1 VFPPFSVERTDDQT
15 VQHLVVEPE
24 PRRASVSEAVSFSM
38 TGDIAVV
45 MIDSPPVNAVNQGVR
60 AGLKRV
66 FTQLREKA
74 GVKAVVLGCAGK
86 TFVAGA
92 DIKEF
97 DTGIAEPGYHE
108 VLRLIED
115 SQVPVVAAV
124 HGTALGAGTEIAL
137 TCHYRVAHAGA
148 RFGLPELSLGI
159 IPGAGGTQRLP
170 RVVPLGVALD
180 MTLTGK
186 PLPAAQAAEAGLADL
201 VVGDEV
207 VAAAVAYAR
216 KLVAGGA
223 SVRRTRE
230 QSVKGT
236 EQAAE
241 LFAAKRAQVA
251 KTMRNR
257 QSPLSLITA
266 LQAAVEKPFDQGLQ
280 VERELSSQLEQ
291 ATESKALRHLFYA
304 EREVRK
310 IPGLAPGIA
319 PRPVARVGIVG
330 AGTMGGGIAMCCVN
344 VGIPVTLVDAEQ
356 QNLDRGM
363 ATIRKNYERSVS
375 RGSLK
380 PEQLEERMKLI
391 TPSLEFKA
399 LAEADLIIEAV
410 FENLGL
416 KKEIFAKLD
425 KVAKPGAVLGTN
437 TSTLDIDEIAAVT
450 GRPQDVI
457 GLHFFSPANVM
468 QLLEIVQAGKTAPDV
483 VVTALELAKR
493 IKKTGVVAKVC
504 YGFIGNRMMDP
515 YGREAERCVLEGATP
530 EEVDSAL
537 ESWGMA
543 MGILAVYDMAGVD
556 IGHLT
561 RLERKHLLPDDPS
574 FYRPSAM
581 LTERGWLGQKAGR
594 GYYRYEGAE
603 RKRTPDPEVITLL
616 REEAVRLNIP
626 QRKPGAQEIQ
636 ERCLYAMIN
645 EGALLLEEGIALRAS
660 DIDVVYTAGYGFP
673 RYRGGP
679 MFYADT
685 VGLKAIYD
693 KIVEFQKTLDPQY
706 WQPAPLLKKLALAGS
721 SFGQWQAEQSR

>member
-1 VFPPFSVERTDDQT
+1 VTKP
-15 VQHLVVEPE
+15 
-24 PRRASVSEAVSFSM
+24 VSYSM
-38 TGDIAVV
+38 NGDIAVV
-45 MIDSPPVNAVNQGVR
+45 IIDSPPVNAVNQSVR
-60 AGLKRV
+60 AGLKQV
-66 FTQLREKA
+66 FTELRA
-74 GVKAVVLGCAGK
+74 DPAVKAIVLGCAGK

-92 DIKEF
+92 NIGEF

-115 SQVPVVAAV
+115 SPVPVLAAV

-137 TCHYRVAHAGA
+137 SCHFRVAEEGA

-170 RVVPLGVALD
+170 RVVPLDVAFD

-186 PLPAAQAAEAGLADL
+186 PLPASKAVEAGLADAL
-201 VVGDEV
+201 VKGDV
-207 VAAAVAYAR
+207 VAEAVAYAR
-216 KLVAGGA
+216 QLLAKGA
-223 SVRRTRE
+223 KPRRTRE
-230 QSVKGT
+230 LAPKKPDNM
-236 EQAAE
+236 AE
-241 LFAAKRAQVA
+241 LFAARRAQVA

-257 QSPLSLITA
+257 QSPLALIDA
-266 LQAAVEKPFDQGLQ
+266 LQAAMDQPFDDGLK
-280 VERELSSQLEQ
+280 VEAALSAQLEQ
-291 ATESKALRHLFYA
+291 ATESRSLRHLFFA
-304 EREVRK
+304 ERDVRK
-310 IPGLAPGIA
+310 IPGLSADIK
-319 PRPVARVGIVG
+319 PRAVNRMGIVG
-330 AGTMGGGIAMCCVN
+330 SGTMGGGIAMCFVN
-344 VGIPVTLVDAEQ
+344 AGIPVTLVDAQQ

-363 ATIRKNYERSVS
+363 ATIRKNYERSVT

-391 TPSLEFKA
+391 TPTLDFAALEN
-399 LAEADLIIEAV
+399 ADLIIEAV
-410 FENLGL
+410 YENLAL

-425 KVAKPGAVLGTN
+425 KVARPGAILGTN
-437 TSTLDIDEIAAVT
+437 TSTLDIDEIAAMT
-450 GRPQDVI
+450 QRPQDVI

-468 QLLEIVQAGKTAPDV
+468 QLLEIIQAGKTSPDV
-483 VVTALELAKR
+483 VVTALEVAKR

-530 EEVDSAL
+530 AEVDSAL
-537 ESWGMA
+537 ENWGMA

-561 RLERKHLLPDDPS
+561 RVERKHLLPDDPT

-594 GYYRYEGAE
+594 GYYRYDGAE
-603 RKRTPDPEVITLL
+603 RKRTPDPEVIAMLH
-616 REEAVRLNIP
+616 EEGKRLGVP
-626 QRKPGAQEIQ
+626 QRKPGTQEIV

-685 VGLKAIYD
+685 VGLKVVYD
-693 KIVEFQKTLDPQY
+693 KIIEFQKTLDPQY

-721 SFGQWQAEQSR
+721 SFAQWQAEQSR

>member
-1 VFPPFSVERTDDQT
+1 M
-15 VQHLVVEPE
+15 
-24 PRRASVSEAVSFSM
+24 SEAVSCTTS
-38 TGDIAVV
+38 GDIAVV
-45 MIDSPPVNAVNQGVR
+45 TIDSPPVNAVNQAVR

-66 FTQLREKA
+66 FGELRGKSEIKA
-74 GVKAVVLGCAGK
+74 IVLACAGR
-86 TFVAGA
+86 TFIAGA

-115 SQVPVVAAV
+115 SPVPVVAAV

-137 TCHYRVAHAGA
+137 SCHYRVAHEGA

-170 RVVPLGVALD
+170 RLVALDVALD
-180 MTLTGK
+180 MMLSGK
-186 PLPAAQAAEAGLADL
+186 PLPAAKALEAGLADA
-201 VVGDEV
+201 VVGGELLPS
-207 VAAAVAYAR
+207 AVAFATE
-216 KLVAGGA
+216 LVAKGA
-223 SVRRTRE
+223 APRRTRE
-230 QSVKGT
+230 QAVKGV
-236 EQAAE
+236 EMADE

-257 QSPLSLITA
+257 QSPIA
-266 LQAAVEKPFDQGLQ
+266 LLDAVQAAVDNPFDAGLKIESQ
-280 VERELSSQLEQ
+280 LSSQLEQ
-291 ATESKALRHLFYA
+291 ATESRALRHLFHA

-310 IPGLAPGIA
+310 IPGLPAGVKA
-319 PRPVARVGIVG
+319 RPVTRVGIVG
-330 AGTMGGGIAMCCVN
+330 AGTMGGGISMCFAN
-344 VGIPVTLVDAEQ
+344 AGIPVTILDTAQ
-356 QNLDRGM
+356 ANLDRGL

-380 PEQLEERMKLI
+380 PEQAEQRLGLI
-391 TPSLEFKA
+391 TPTLDYAA
-399 LAEADLIIEAV
+399 LGDADVIIEAV
-410 FENLGL
+410 FENMAL
-416 KKEIFAKLD
+416 KKEIFTRLD
-425 KVAKPGAVLGTN
+425 AVAKPGAILGTN
-437 TSTLDIDEIAAVT
+437 TSTLDIDEIAAIT

-468 QLLEIVQAGKTAPDV
+468 QLLEIVQCGKTAPDV
-483 VVTALELAKR
+483 VVTALDIAKT

-515 YGREAERCVLEGATP
+515 YGREAEHCVLEGATP

-561 RLERKHLLPDDPS
+561 RVARAHLLPKDPG

-581 LTERGWLGQKAGR
+581 LTERGWIGQKAGR
-594 GYYRYEGAE
+594 GYYRYDGAD
-603 RKRTPDPEVITLL
+603 RKRAADPEVIEMLHA
-616 REEAVRLNIP
+616 EGARLGIA
-626 QRKPGAQEIQ
+626 QRKPGRQEII
-636 ERCLYAMIN
+636 ERCLYSMIN

-685 VGLKAIYD
+685 VGLKVIYD
-693 KIVEFQKTLDPQY
+693 KIMEFQKTLDPQY
-706 WQPAPLLKKLALAGS
+706 WQPAPLLKKLAEAGS
-721 SFGQWQAEQSR
+721 SFAQYQSEQPR

>member
-1 VFPPFSVERTDDQT
+1 LASES
-15 VQHLVVEPE
+15 
-24 PRRASVSEAVSFSM
+24 RRKSVSETVTFSIA
-38 TGDIAVV
+38 GDVAVV

-66 FTQLREKA
+66 FTELRGQPGIKA
-74 GVKAVVLGCAGK
+74 IVLGCAGK

-97 DTGIAEPGYHE
+97 DTGIAPPGYHE

-115 SQVPVVAAV
+115 SPVPVVAAV

-137 TCHYRVAHAGA
+137 ACHYRVAHEGA
-148 RFGLPELSLGI
+148 RFGFPELSLGI

-170 RVVPLGVALD
+170 RVVPLEVALD

-186 PLPAAQAAEAGLADL
+186 PLPAAKAAEAGLVDL

-207 VAAAVAYAR
+207 IAGAVAYAR
-216 KLVAGGA
+216 KLVASSAGA
-223 SVRRTRE
+223 RCTRE
-230 QSVKGT
+230 QPVKGAQ
-236 EQAAE
+236 QAAE
-241 LFAAKRAQVA
+241 LFAAKRTQVA

-257 QSPLSLITA
+257 QSPLALITA
-266 LQAAVEKPFDQGLQ
+266 LQAAVEQPFDQGLQ
-280 VERELSSQLEQ
+280 VEAALSGQLEQ
-291 ATESKALRHLFYA
+291 ATESKSLRHLFYA

-310 IPGLAPGIA
+310 IPGLAADIA

-344 VGIPVTLVDAEQ
+344 VGIPVTIVDAAQ

-375 RGSLK
+375 RGSLR
-380 PEQLEERMKLI
+380 PEQLEERIKLI
-391 TPSLEFKA
+391 TPSLDFAA
-399 LAEADLIIEAV
+399 LADADLIIEAV
-410 FENLGL
+410 FENLAL
-416 KKEIFAKLD
+416 KKEIFARLD
-425 KVAKPGAVLGTN
+425 AVAKPGAILGTN

-450 GRPQDVI
+450 RRPQDVI

-468 QLLEIVQAGKTAPDV
+468 QLLEIVQAGKTAPAV

-493 IKKTGVVAKVC
+493 IRKTGVVAKVC

-515 YGREAERCVLEGATP
+515 YGREAERCLLEGATP
-530 EEVDSAL
+530 AQVDGAL
-537 ESWGMA
+537 EQWGMA

-556 IGHLT
+556 VGYLT
-561 RLERKHLLPDDPS
+561 RLERKHLLPNDPS
-574 FYRPSAM
+574 FYRPSAI
-581 LTERGWLGQKAGR
+581 LYEHGWMGQKAGR
-594 GYYRYEGAE
+594 GYYHYDGAE
-603 RKRTPDPEVITLL
+603 RKRTPDPEVIALL
-616 REEAVRLNIP
+616 QEEGKRLNIP
-626 QRKPGAQEIQ
+626 QRKPTAQEIQ

-693 KIVEFQKTLDPQY
+693 KIIEFQKTLDPQY

-721 SFGQWQAEQSR
+721 SFAQWQAEQAR

>member
-1 VFPPFSVERTDDQT
+1 MNK
-15 VQHLVVEPE
+15 
-24 PRRASVSEAVSFSM
+24 AVSYSM
-38 TGDIAVV
+38 NGDIAVV
-45 MIDSPPVNAVNQGVR
+45 MIDSPPVNAVNQSVR
-60 AGLKRV
+60 AGLKQV
-66 FTQLREKA
+66 FTELRGDATIKA
-74 GVKAVVLGCAGK
+74 IVLGCAGK

-97 DTGIAEPGYHE
+97 DTGIAEPGYYE
-108 VLRLIED
+108 VMRLIED
-115 SQVPVVAAV
+115 SPVPVLAAV

-137 TCHYRVAHAGA
+137 SCHYRVAHEGA

-159 IPGAGGTQRLP
+159 IPGASGTQRLP
-170 RVVPLGVALD
+170 RVVSLDVALD

-186 PLPAAQAAEAGLADL
+186 PLPASKAAEAGLADAL
-201 VVGDEV
+201 VSGDV
-207 VAAAVAYAR
+207 VTEAIAFAR
-216 KLVAGGA
+216 ELLAKGAGP
-223 SVRRTRE
+223 RRTRE
-230 QSVKGT
+230 RPVRKP
-236 EQAAE
+236 ENAAE
-241 LFAAKRAQVA
+241 LLSAKRAEVA
-251 KTMRNR
+251 RTMRNR
-257 QSPLSLITA
+257 NSPIALINA
-266 LQAAVEKPFDQGLQ
+266 FQAAIDLPFDQGL
-280 VERELSSQLEQ
+280 ECESALSAQLER
-291 ATESKALRHLFYA
+291 ATEAKALRHLFYA
-304 EREVRK
+304 ERDVRR
-310 IPGLAPGIA
+310 IPGLAPDIK
-319 PRPVARVGIVG
+319 PRTIDRMGIVG
-330 AGTMGGGIAMCCVN
+330 AGTMGGGIAMCFVN
-344 VGIPVTLVDAEQ
+344 AGIPVTLLDAQQ

-391 TPSLEFKA
+391 TPTLDFAVLEN
-399 LAEADLIIEAV
+399 ADLIIEAV
-410 FENLGL
+410 YENLTL

-425 KVAKPGAVLGTN
+425 KVARPGAVLGTN

-450 GRPQDVI
+450 RRPQDVI

-468 QLLEIVQAGKTAPDV
+468 QLLEIVQAGKTSADV
-483 VVTALELAKR
+483 VVTALEVAKR

-530 EEVDSAL
+530 EEVDGAL
-537 ESWGMA
+537 ENWGMA

-561 RLERKHLLPDDPS
+561 RVERKHLLPKDPS

-594 GYYRYEGAE
+594 GYYRYDGAE
-603 RKRTPDPEVITLL
+603 RKRTPDPEVTALL
-616 REEAVRLNIP
+616 HEEGKRLGIS
-626 QRKPGAQEIQ
+626 QRKPGAQEIV

-660 DIDVVYTAGYGFP
+660 DIGVVYTSGYGFP

-685 VGLKAIYD
+685 IGLKVIYD
-693 KIVEFQKTLDPQY
+693 KIIEFQKTLDPQY

-721 SFGQWQAEQSR
+721 SFAQWQAEQSR

>member
-1 VFPPFSVERTDDQT
+1 MSEPVTFSI
-15 VQHLVVEPE
+15 
-24 PRRASVSEAVSFSM
+24 A
-38 TGDIAVV
+38 GDVAVV

-60 AGLKRV
+60 AGLKQV
-66 FTQLREKA
+66 FTELRGKPGIKA
-74 GVKAVVLGCAGK
+74 IVLGCAGK

-97 DTGIAEPGYHE
+97 DTGIAAPGYHE

-115 SQVPVVAAV
+115 SLVPVVAAV
-124 HGTALGAGTEIAL
+124 QGTALGAGTEIAL
-137 TCHYRVAHAGA
+137 ACHYRVAHEAA

-170 RVVPLGVALD
+170 RLVPLEVALD
-180 MTLTGK
+180 MALTGK
-186 PLPAAQAAEAGLADL
+186 PLPAGKAAEAGLADR
-201 VVGDEV
+201 VVGGEV
-207 VAAAVAYAR
+207 MPAALAYAR
-216 KLVAGGA
+216 ELVASGA
-223 SVRRTRE
+223 GPRRTRE
-230 QSVKGT
+230 QPVKGK
-236 EQAAE
+236 EGAAE
-241 LFAAKRAQVA
+241 LFAAQRAQVA

-257 QSPLSLITA
+257 QSPIALITA
-266 LQAAVEKPFDQGLQ
+266 LQAAVEQPFDEGLK
-280 VERELSSQLEQ
+280 VEGRLSSQLEQ

-310 IPGLAPGIA
+310 IPGLAANIA
-319 PRPVARVGIVG
+319 PRPIARVGIVG
-330 AGTMGGGIAMCCVN
+330 AGTMGGGIAMCCAN
-344 VGIPVTLVDAEQ
+344 VGIPVTLVDATQ

-380 PEQLEERMKLI
+380 PEQLEERIKLI
-391 TPSLEFKA
+391 SPTLDYSA
-399 LAEADLIIEAV
+399 LANADLIIEAV
-410 FENLGL
+410 FENLAL

-425 KVAKPGAVLGTN
+425 AVAKPGAILGTN

-450 GRPQDVI
+450 RRAKDVI

-483 VVTALELAKR
+483 VVTALDIAKR

-530 EEVDSAL
+530 AQVDGAL
-537 ESWGMA
+537 EQWGMA

-556 IGHLT
+556 VGYLT
-561 RLERKHLLPDDPS
+561 RAERKHLLPDDPT
-574 FYRPSAM
+574 FYRPTAV
-581 LTERGWLGQKAGR
+581 LYEHGWLGQKSGR
-594 GYYRYEGAE
+594 GYYRYDGAD
-603 RKRTPDPEVITLL
+603 RKRTEDPEVIALL
-616 REEAVRLNIP
+616 QEEAKRLDVP

-645 EGALLLEEGIALRAS
+645 EGALLLEEGVALRAS

-685 VGLKAIYD
+685 VGLKVIYD
-693 KIVEFQKTLDPQY
+693 KIMEFQKTLDPRY

-721 SFGQWQAEQSR
+721 SFAQWQAEQSR

>member
-1 VFPPFSVERTDDQT
+1 VTFSI
-15 VQHLVVEPE
+15 
-24 PRRASVSEAVSFSM
+24 A
-38 TGDIAVV
+38 GDVAVV
-45 MIDSPPVNAVNQGVR
+45 IIDSPPVNAVNQAVR
-60 AGLKRV
+60 AGLKEV
-66 FTQLREKA
+66 FTELRGKPGIKA
-74 GVKAVVLGCAGK
+74 IVLGCAGK

-97 DTGIAEPGYHE
+97 DTGIAPPGYHE

-115 SQVPVVAAV
+115 SPIPVVAAV
-124 HGTALGAGTEIAL
+124 QGTALGAGTEIAL
-137 TCHYRVAHAGA
+137 ACHYRVAHEGA

-170 RVVPLGVALD
+170 RLVPLEVALD
-180 MTLTGK
+180 MALTGK
-186 PLPAAQAAEAGLADL
+186 PLPAGKAAESGLADRVAGGD
-201 VVGDEV
+201 VVP
-207 VAAAVAYAR
+207 AAVAYAR
-216 KLVAGGA
+216 ELVASGA
-223 SVRRTRE
+223 GPRRTRE
-230 QSVKGT
+230 QPVKG
-236 EQAAE
+236 AAGAVE

-257 QSPLSLITA
+257 QSPIALITA
-266 LQAAVEKPFDQGLQ
+266 LQAAVEQPFDEGLR
-280 VERELSSQLEQ
+280 VEGRLSSQLEQ

-310 IPGLAPGIA
+310 IPGLAANIA
-319 PRPVARVGIVG
+319 PRPIARVGIVG

-344 VGIPVTLVDAEQ
+344 VGIPVTLVDATQ
-356 QNLDRGM
+356 QNLDRGL

-380 PEQLEERMKLI
+380 PEQVEERIKLI
-391 TPSLEFKA
+391 TPTLDYSA
-399 LAEADLIIEAV
+399 LSTADLIIEAV
-410 FENLGL
+410 FENMAL
-416 KKEIFAKLD
+416 KKEIFTKLD
-425 KVAKPGAVLGTN
+425 AVAKPGAILGTN

-450 GRPQDVI
+450 KRAKDVI

-483 VVTALELAKR
+483 VVTALDVAKR

-530 EEVDSAL
+530 AQVDGAL
-537 ESWGMA
+537 EQWGMA

-556 IGHLT
+556 VGYLT
-561 RLERKHLLPDDPS
+561 RAERKHLLPDDPT
-574 FYRPSAM
+574 FYRPTAV
-581 LTERGWLGQKAGR
+581 LYEHGWLGQKSGR
-594 GYYRYEGAE
+594 GYYRYDGAD
-603 RKRTPDPEVITLL
+603 RKRTEDPEVIALL
-616 REEAVRLNIP
+616 QEEAKRLKVP

-645 EGALLLEEGIALRAS
+645 EGALLLEEGVALRAS

-685 VGLKAIYD
+685 VGLKVIYD
-693 KIVEFQKTLDPQY
+693 KIMEFQQTLDPRY

-721 SFGQWQAEQSR
+721 SFAQWQAEQAG